1 MISGAAATSGLNA
14 KAAPHNPAPTATSPM
29 LARSK
34 ILIDVDSFIRTQTFR
49 LFSDAAEP
57 HAIPKSLLDDLINY
71 QP

>member
-1 MISGAAATSGLNA
+1 VISGAAATSGLNA

-29 LARSK
+29 LTRSK

-49 LFSDAAEP
+49 LSVMQQSRMP
-57 HAIPKSLLDDLINY
+57 IPKSLLDDLINY